1 MVPNT
6 GPWVSPC
13 SILGPNTHAEP
24 LRLLTRYSVA
34 ARPMVQPVLTYKRA
48 QSLGIH
54 AWSIALPFLHAR
66 SREDPEWDCFW
77 GARPSH
83 RQGLAPV
90 LKVWLGKRGRQLP
103 PARGERRSEGGW
115 GEDITGMLCSPAST
129 TPLQTHGEAQSRR
142 NQPQNQHE
150 RFPGK
155 GRAPALSTS
164 HPRPPI
170 HTLYIHVRTSESS
183 LRTQPDTDRH
193 TEHNL
198 PAPGRCTLGG
208 RRGTRGSAPAPQHR
222 GIPTPPPTPAS
233 IPAPP
238 CPPTRL
244 PCPVTVRERSGPVPV
259 AAVRGAP
266 GRPPR
271 AAPPRAR
278 PVCGGG
284 GVSERKNHGKVRE
297 IIKNKVQIRG
307 KKQKKIRSGWEKMV
321 QRGKNAVRIGRKYGP
336 NRGKKYISEVQ
347 MEDKNIQG
355 PNKKSKI

>member
-150 RFPGK
+150 RFPVK

-222 GIPTPPPTPAS
+222 GIPPPPRLHPGPTVPPN
-233 IPAPP
+233 PAPVP
-238 CPPTRL
+238 RYRQRTIRAGSGRCGAG
-244 PCPVTVRERSGPVPV
+244 RSGPPP
-259 AAVRGAP
+259 P
-266 GRPPR
+266 GRPPPC
-271 AAPPRAR
+271 AASVWR
-278 PVCGGG
+278 GGG
-284 GVSERKNHGKVRE
+284 ERAEKPREGPKNYKE
-297 IIKNKVQIRG
+297 
-307 KKQKKIRSGWEKMV
+307 
-321 QRGKNAVRIGRKYGP
+321 
-336 NRGKKYISEVQ
+336 
-347 MEDKNIQG
+347 
-355 PNKKSKI
+355 

>member
-1 MVPNT
+1 MVPST

-129 TPLQTHGEAQSRR
+129 TPLQTHGEAQSRQ

-150 RFPGK
+150 RFPVK

-170 HTLYIHVRTSESS
+170 HTLYIYTCARPRALCAHSPTRTDTQNTTSR
-183 LRTQPDTDRH
+183 LRGAAPWGGEGEPGARLQPRSIGVFPPPPRLHPGPTVPP
-193 TEHNL
+193 N
-198 PAPGRCTLGG
+198 PAPVPRYRQRTIRAGSGRCGAG
-208 RRGTRGSAPAPQHR
+208 
-222 GIPTPPPTPAS
+222 
-233 IPAPP
+233 
-238 CPPTRL
+238 
-244 PCPVTVRERSGPVPV
+244 RSGPPP
-259 AAVRGAP
+259 P
-266 GRPPR
+266 GRPPPC
-271 AAPPRAR
+271 AASVWR
-278 PVCGGG
+278 GGG
-284 GVSERKNHGKVRE
+284 ERAEKPREGPKNYKE
-297 IIKNKVQIRG
+297 
-307 KKQKKIRSGWEKMV
+307 
-321 QRGKNAVRIGRKYGP
+321 
-336 NRGKKYISEVQ
+336 
-347 MEDKNIQG
+347 
-355 PNKKSKI
+355 